1 MKTVLLKDIKH
12 DLDGEITDWPFVE
25 NAKQEVRVYYK
36 ADDGDLP
43 SGFCF
48 YCVAITAE
56 YSTERE
62 AMADKWSPAHTAVE
76 CLFRGVAYFD
86 SIRHLYVGDEQT
98 DNAGYLYYPDLD
110 KMVAALRM
118 LRKLE
123 RKFCQ
128 LSG

>member
-1 MKTVLLKDIKH
+1 
-12 DLDGEITDWPFVE
+12 
-25 NAKQEVRVYYK
+25 
-36 ADDGDLP
+36 
-43 SGFCF
+43 
-48 YCVAITAE
+48 
-56 YSTERE
+56 
-62 AMADKWSPAHTAVE
+62 
-76 CLFRGVAYFD
+76 
-86 SIRHLYVGDEQT
+86 VGDEQT

>member
-1 MKTVLLKDIKH
+1 MKALTLKTLLACAGFFLVALRREFDYIQIKY
-12 DLDGEITDWPFVE
+12 LIIL
-25 NAKQEVRVYYK
+25 RVWK
-36 ADDGDLP
+36 P
-43 SGFCF
+43 SCNQAFF
-48 YCVAITAE
+48 FAVCV
-56 YSTERE
+56 
-62 AMADKWSPAHTAVE
+62 PAVE